1 MGQIPFGTPRFR
13 SRHAISK
20 DALAMGRAEADAT
33 LAAEIACLAVCGRF
47 SPVFIGVDVSVT
59 RSIDVQTDCSMQ
71 YTCHVLVF

>member
-13 SRHAISK
+13 SRQAVSK
-20 DALAMGRAEADAT
+20 DALAIGDAGVNDT
-33 LAAEIACLAVCGRF
+33 LAAEIARTAVCGLL
-47 SPVFIGVDVSVT
+47 SPVFIGVDVSAR